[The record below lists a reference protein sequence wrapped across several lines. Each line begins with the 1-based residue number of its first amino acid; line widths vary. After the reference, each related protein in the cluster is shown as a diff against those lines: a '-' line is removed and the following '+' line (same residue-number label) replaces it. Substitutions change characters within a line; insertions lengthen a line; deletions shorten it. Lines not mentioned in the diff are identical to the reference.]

1 MTERRGR
8 VVIEYCTACRFTARA
23 LWMAHELLNTFEPY
37 VECIELRPSSGGVF
51 AVFLD
56 GEPLFSNREAG
67 RFPEPRELKELL
79 ASRLGIALPE
89 RHR

>member
-8 VVIEYCTACRFTARA
+8 VVIEYCTACRFAARA
-23 LWMAHELLNTFEPY
+23 LWIAHELLNALEPY
-37 VECIELRPSSGGVF
+37 VESIELRPSSGGVF
-51 AVFLD
+51 IVSLD
-56 GEPLFSNREAG
+56 GEPVFSNKEAG

-79 ASRLGIALPE
+79 APRLGARLPE

>member
-1 MTERRGR
+1 MTGRRGR

-23 LWMAHELLNTFEPY
+23 LWIAQELLNAFEAD
-37 VECIELRPSSGGVF
+37 VEAIELRPSSGGVF
-51 AVFLD
+51 TVSLD
-56 GEPLFSNREAG
+56 GETVFSNRQAG

-79 ASRLGIALPE
+79 APRLGVPLPE

>member
-23 LWMAHELLNTFEPY
+23 LWMAHELLNTLEPY